1 MIRTPT
7 YTCTCTS
14 QNCFHRQ
21 WLLLNLYIHV
31 LYVFL
36 VNEPYMYMYI
46 CAYVYLCN
54 NILVI
59 ISIKKIYSKDVLSS
73 NL

>member
-1 MIRTPT
+1 M
-7 YTCTCTS
+7 YYM
-14 QNCFHRQ
+14 F
-21 WLLLNLYIHV
+21 
-31 LYVFL
+31 FL